1 MSSRHVTENQA
12 RVLPCGLQKLPW
24 LRPVTLL
31 LAQSI
36 EKWLR
41 VEISGLLQGW
51 GTRISQESHTP
62 RVVLLRERQLCSRAL
77 PVSKPWC
84 ILLRTLPWDPLSFE
98 AVPPSLCGKED
109 SLTGPSGLSQ
119 IRCVVS
125 KFFGS
130 QGPRGSPRCG
140 EAQPC
145 PLRGPG
151 VGEDRR
157 GGVGN
162 RASSPHRRAHY
173 AHVFKCLRPL
183 AERHASFQI

>member
-1 MSSRHVTENQA
+1 MWAPETA
-12 RVLPCGLQKLPW
+12 
-24 LRPVTLL
+24 
-31 LAQSI
+31 LAKTSDPALCSI
-36 EKWLR
+36 YREMAASWNKWLVAR
-41 VEISGLLQGW
+41 LRHSDLTGIS
-51 GTRISQESHTP
+51 H
-62 RVVLLRERQLCSRAL
+62 VVLLRERQLCSPAP

-151 VGEDRR
+151 VGEDRW

-162 RASSPHRRAHY
+162 RASSPHPLCSLCPRLLQ
-173 AHVFKCLRPL
+173 KCLRPL
-183 AERHASFQI
+183 AERHASFHI